1 MPQNKT
7 LPTSKSVQTFL
18 DSIENPIKKADALRL
33 NEIMSRLTGEQP
45 EIWGTTIIGF
55 GQYHYKDKSKRE
67 GEWFLVGYSPR
78 KNHTSV
84 YLMCDIRNLNLKG
97 LGKYKKGKGCL
108 YFKRLSDIRIDIF
121 EEIVKKSIEL
131 VKKGAK

>member
-45 EIWGTTIIGF
+45 KIWGTTIIGF
-55 GQYHYKDKSKRE
+55 GQYHYKDKPKRE

-78 KNHTSV
+78 K
-84 YLMCDIRNLNLKG
+84 K
-97 LGKYKKGKGCL
+97 
-108 YFKRLSDIRIDIF
+108 
-121 EEIVKKSIEL
+121 
-131 VKKGAK
+131 